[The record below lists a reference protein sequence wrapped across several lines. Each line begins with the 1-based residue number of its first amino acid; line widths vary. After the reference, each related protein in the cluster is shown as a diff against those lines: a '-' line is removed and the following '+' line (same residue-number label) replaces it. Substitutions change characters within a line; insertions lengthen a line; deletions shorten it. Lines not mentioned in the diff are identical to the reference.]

1 MRGYQVHHVA
11 NGVMHKTTDP
21 LTIEET
27 SKLLEKLI
35 FDDNIEIGYIILLDL
50 LNVKFNIIAGNKL
63 VDFILN
69 ECSFSDTSKM
79 QFFL

>member
-1 MRGYQVHHVA
+1 MKGYYVYHVV
-11 NGVMHKTTDP
+11 NGVMHKITDS

-35 FDDNIEIGYIILLDL
+35 FDDNIEINYIILLDF
-50 LNVKFNIIAGNKL
+50 LNIKFNTITGNKL

-69 ECSFSDTSKM
+69 ECNFSDANKM
-79 QFFL
+79 QFIL